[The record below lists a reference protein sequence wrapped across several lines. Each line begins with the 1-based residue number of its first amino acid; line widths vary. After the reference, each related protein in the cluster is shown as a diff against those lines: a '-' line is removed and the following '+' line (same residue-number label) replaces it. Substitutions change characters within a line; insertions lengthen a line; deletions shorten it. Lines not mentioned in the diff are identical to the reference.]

1 MSIEN
6 RKVVVAATTTTRTT
20 QTRSRFSNS
29 VDMADS
35 TRTAPKAP
43 ARGHL
48 ARLSEDFQRI
58 IQKTVRRY
66 QVCSD
71 VLSAFCMLSMIL
83 TAGFIDPQPQIAM
96 LTAFAGLLAATAL
109 KCADCSTTDAPSRT
123 VSGRNPRVITS
134 GTASQGHW
142 TEHRSSRSNGIISG
156 GERR

>member
-1 MSIEN
+1 MN
-6 RKVVVAATTTTRTT
+6 MGNKKVVMVAAITTHTAR
-20 QTRSRFSNS
+20 TRSRFSNS
-29 VDMADS
+29 VDTADS
-35 TRTAPKAP
+35 TGSAPKSP
-43 ARGHL
+43 MKDCL
-48 ARLSEDFQRI
+48 AGLSECFR
-58 IQKTVRRY
+58 KTTRKTARRY
-66 QVCSD
+66 QICSD

-83 TAGFIDPQPQIAM
+83 TAGFIEPRPRIAILTM
-96 LTAFAGLLAATAL
+96 LAGLLAATAL